1 MKMKTFIKRTQ
12 EKYPFLNIEYF
23 HLGEKIDKPEYYFD
37 KNNEIFEFGFP
48 SIEEIE
54 RNIEFYLPQSDT
66 YKLVISEYGF
76 HRVPKYN
83 SE

>member
-1 MKMKTFIKRTQ
+1 MKMKTFIESTQ
-12 EKYPFLNIEYF
+12 EKYPSLKIEYF

-37 KNNEIFEFGFP
+37 KNIEIFESGFP

-54 RNIEFYLPQSDT
+54 WHIEYCAPQSDT
-66 YKLVISEYGF
+66 FKLVISEYGF
-76 HRVPKYN
+76 NIVPKYN